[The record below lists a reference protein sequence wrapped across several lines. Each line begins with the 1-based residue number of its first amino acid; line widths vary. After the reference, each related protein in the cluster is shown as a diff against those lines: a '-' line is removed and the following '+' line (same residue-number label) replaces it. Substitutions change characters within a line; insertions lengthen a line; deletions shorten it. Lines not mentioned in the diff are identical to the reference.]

1 MKIVFNVECINENVI
16 EKMILEELHKQ
27 IKECVTSALEN
38 TVDNILDTDGDVYE
52 KICNVIIEDATSV
65 IKDNEVQEGIK
76 KQVNEIVS
84 NLYFQV

>member
-16 EKMILEELHKQ
+16 EKMILEEIHKQ
-27 IKECVTSALEN
+27 IKEYVASALEN

-52 KICNVIIEDATSV
+52 KICDVVIENATSF
-65 IKDNEVQEGIK
+65 IKDNEVQENIK